1 MAVLQGAHARPRNL
15 PRARTSPAARPVV
28 QAGTST
34 TSSTGSAGSAVAR
47 VRPAGLLLA
56 AIMAA
61 ALFGMVYLTQ
71 TLGTNAMGF
80 EATLRGKDGAKLQAQ
95 ITRNYIEVGTLVQ
108 DDKIRAAARHRL
120 KLKDLAKPMVLTA
133 P

>member
-15 PRARTSPAARPVV
+15 PRARTTPAARPVV

-34 TSSTGSAGSAVAR
+34 TSSTGSAVAR

-56 AIMAA
+56 AIMAS

-71 TLGTNAMGF
+71 TLGTSAMSS
-80 EATLRGKDGAKLQAQ
+80 EAASLDQDGADLQGQ
-95 ITRNYIEVGTLVQ
+95 IKRNYIQVGLLVQ
-108 DDKIRAAARHRL
+108 DDEIRAAARRL
-120 KLKDLAKPMVLTA
+120 KLKDLAKPVVLPA

>member
-15 PRARTSPAARPVV
+15 PRARTTPAARPVV

-34 TSSTGSAGSAVAR
+34 TSSTGSAVAR

-56 AIMAA
+56 AIMAS

-71 TLGTNAMGF
+71 TLGTNAMSS
-80 EATLRGKDGAKLQAQ
+80 ETVLLGKDGAKLQAQ
-95 ITRNYIEVGTLVQ
+95 ITRNNIQVGLLVQ
-108 DDKIRAAARHRL
+108 DDEVRAAARRL
-120 KLKDLAKPMVLTA
+120 KLKDLAKPVVLPA

>member
-15 PRARTSPAARPVV
+15 PRARTSPAVRPVV
-28 QAGTST
+28 PAGTST
-34 TSSTGSAGSAVAR
+34 ATSTGGAVAR

-56 AIMAA
+56 AIMAT

-71 TLGTNAMGF
+71 TLGTNAMSS
-80 EATLRGKDGAKLQAQ
+80 EAAYLDKDGAKLQTQ
-95 ITRNYIEVGTLVQ
+95 IKRNYILVDLRVQ
-108 DDKIRAAARHRL
+108 DDKIRAAARRPPL
-120 KLKDLAKPMVLTA
+120 KLKDLAKPLVLPA

>member
-15 PRARTSPAARPVV
+15 PRARTSPAARSVV
-28 QAGTST
+28 QAGPST
-34 TSSTGSAGSAVAR
+34 ISDTGSAVAR

-56 AIMAA
+56 AIMAS

-71 TLGTNAMGF
+71 TLGANAMSS
-80 EATLRGKDGAKLQAQ
+80 EAYNLGVDGAELQKQ
-95 ITRNYIEVGTLVQ
+95 IKRNYSQVGLFVQ
-108 DDKIRAAARHRL
+108 DDEIRAAARRL
-120 KLKDLAKPMVLTA
+120 KLKDLAKPMVLRA

>member
-15 PRARTSPAARPVV
+15 ARARTTPAARPVV
-28 QAGTST
+28 QVGTST

-56 AIMAA
+56 AIMAS

-71 TLGTNAMGF
+71 TLGTNAMSS
-80 EATLRGKDGAKLQAQ
+80 ETVLLGKDGAKLQAQ
-95 ITRNYIEVGTLVQ
+95 ITRNNIQVGLLVQ
-108 DDKIRAAARHRL
+108 DDEIRAAARRL
-120 KLKDLAKPMVLTA
+120 KLKDLAKPVVLPA

>member
-15 PRARTSPAARPVV
+15 PRGRTSPAARPVA
-28 QAGTST
+28 QAGQSPA
-34 TSSTGSAGSAVAR
+34 SSTASAVAR

-56 AIMAA
+56 AIMAS

-71 TLGTNAMGF
+71 TLGTNAMSS
-80 EATLRGKDGAKLQAQ
+80 ETVLLGKDGAKLQAQ
-95 ITRNYIEVGTLVQ
+95 ITRNNIQVGLLVQ
-108 DDKIRAAARHRL
+108 DDEIRAAARRL
-120 KLKDLAKPMVLTA
+120 KLKDLAKPVVLPA

>member
-15 PRARTSPAARPVV
+15 PRGRTSPAARPVA
-28 QAGTST
+28 QAGQSPA
-34 TSSTGSAGSAVAR
+34 SSTASAVAR

-56 AIMAA
+56 AIMAS

-71 TLGTNAMGF
+71 TLGANAMSS
-80 EATLRGKDGAKLQAQ
+80 EAAILGKDGAELQTQ
-95 ITRNYIEVGTLVQ
+95 IKRNYIQVSWRVQ
-108 DDKIRAAARHRL
+108 DDEIRAAARRL
-120 KLKDLAKPMVLTA
+120 KLKDLAKPMVLRA